1 MTVNDELNLLLRR
14 ANDAVK
20 ISEDKYMVKTVGFLT
35 PAERVFL
42 QKNADKPTDGRI
54 IYFGGYP
61 EAERTLFAAVPQ
73 YIEDDAVW
81 NEVALLS
88 VTGRN
93 IENMTHRDFLGSLMG
108 LGIKREMVGDIL
120 VLASRCLI
128 FVRREIAPYIL
139 SNLDRIGRDGVKIE
153 IADFN
158 DIEIPPRKTEEI
170 SGTVAGIRLDAVL
183 SIACKT
189 SRAKAAEYITGGAVS
204 VNWEETEN
212 VSKGV
217 KENDVISVKGK
228 GRFKVSRIGGLTKK
242 GRYGVTVEK
251 YI

>member
-1 MTVNDELNLLLRR
+1 MTANDELYLLLRR

-20 ISEDKYMVKTVGFLT
+20 ISEEKYMVKTVGFLT

-42 QKNADKPTDGRI
+42 QKNADRPQGGRI
-54 IYFGGYP
+54 IYFGGYA
-61 EAERTLFAAVPQ
+61 EAERTLFAAVPE
-73 YIEDDAVW
+73 YIDDSAVRD
-81 NEVALLS
+81 ETALLS
-88 VTGRN
+88 ITGRN
-93 IENMTHRDFLGSLMG
+93 LENLTHRDFLGSLMG

-120 VLASRCLI
+120 VLVGRCLI

-153 IADFN
+153 IADVK
-158 DIEIPPRKTEEI
+158 DIEIPPKKTEVI
-170 SGTVAGIRLDAVL
+170 SGTVAGIRLDSVL
-183 SIACKT
+183 SVACKT

-212 VSKGV
+212 VSKGL
-217 KENDVISVKGK
+217 KEDDVISVKGK
-228 GRFKVSRIGGLTKK
+228 GRFKVSRIGGVTKK
-242 GRYGVTVEK
+242 GRFSVTVEK